1 MREIRQSGSEGGE
14 PQPNAAS
21 LPLSKRWS
29 PKRVAAKPGS
39 HRRQGGGE
47 PRKIVQENHPP
58 SGDGS
63 YEEVVAKSSRSNA
76 R

>member
-21 LPLSKRWS
+21 LPLS
-29 PKRVAAKPGS
+29 GMFDNEE
-39 HRRQGGGE
+39 RRLKT
-47 PRKIVQENHPP
+47 R
-58 SGDGS
+58 S
-63 YEEVVAKSSRSNA
+63 YRL